1 MVLPVVVLQVLY
13 NLHTKAVDKIHVVPY
28 LCTQL
33 QQLLLQC
40 QLKHREPF
48 PTSGT
53 LYQPDII
60 NHSMKPWQ
68 QLQHLCFEPNIK

>member
-40 QLKHREPF
+40 QLKHRESF

-53 LYQPDII
+53 LYQPGII
-60 NHSMKPWQ
+60 NH
-68 QLQHLCFEPNIK
+68 

>member
-33 QQLLLQC
+33 QQLLL
-40 QLKHREPF
+40 HRESF

-53 LYQPDII
+53 LYQPGII
-60 NHSMKPWQ
+60 NH
-68 QLQHLCFEPNIK
+68 